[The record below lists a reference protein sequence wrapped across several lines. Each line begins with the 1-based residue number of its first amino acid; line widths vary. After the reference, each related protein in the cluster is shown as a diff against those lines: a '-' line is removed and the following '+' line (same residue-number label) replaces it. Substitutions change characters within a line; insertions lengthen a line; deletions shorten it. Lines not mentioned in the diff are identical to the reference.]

1 MSRSK
6 LNERE
11 RRVDE
16 GCTAQYQTAL
26 KDETGATITTLTAV
40 TLTLYDDST
49 GTIINSRTDQNVLN
63 QNNVTFSGNTLAW
76 TLQPAD
82 NIIVTTG
89 VRTNSYEKHVA
100 LFEYTYDSGNKS
112 GKHELEFSVRQLK
125 KVS

>member
-16 GCTAQYQTAL
+16 GCTARYQTKL
-26 KDETGATITTLTAV
+26 KDETGATIATLTAI

-63 QNNVTFSGNTLAW
+63 QNNVTFSGSTLTW

-82 NIIVTTG
+82 NVIVTTG

>member
-16 GCTAQYQTAL
+16 GCTARYQTAL
-26 KDETGATITTLTAV
+26 KDETGTVIGTLTAV

>member
-16 GCTAQYQTAL
+16 GCTARYQTQF
-26 KDETGATITTLTAV
+26 KGETGATIHALTTL

-49 GTIINSRTDQNVLN
+49 GTIINSRNQQNVLD
-63 QNNVTFSGNTLAW
+63 QNNVVFSGNTIIW

-89 VRTNSYEKHVA
+89 VRTNSYE
-100 LFEYTYDSGNKS
+100 NM
-112 GKHELEFSVRQLK
+112 
-125 KVS
+125 

>member
-16 GCTAQYQTAL
+16 GCTARYQTQF
-26 KDETGATITTLTAV
+26 KDETGATIHALTTL

-49 GTIINSRTDQNVLN
+49 GTIINSRNQQNVLD
-63 QNNVTFSGNTLAW
+63 QNNVVFSGNTLIW

-89 VRTNSYEKHVA
+89 VRTNSYERHIA